1 MLKNEVKEIGNSSI
15 KKKMEPFDKLKYSTK
30 TVIAVTNMNI
40 NLELF
45 HNNIPYLD
53 YSFPKKKRGRKKQDE
68 VVVAVTNKLDY
79 FPIGSIIALQ
89 NKQDL
94 KGELPKKK
102 QNDPAKK
109 SFFRNSV
116 TIQMK
121 IAPNKFVNGKIC
133 SNGKFQITG
142 CSEDRYAYQFIYIL
156 YEKMLETSRHIGE
169 TIVTL
174 VKNSVFTYDYPTAIM
189 NIVMKNINFKI
200 GFQIHREKLDEYIR
214 LHTPYYSLFLSDLHT
229 CVNIKMKSNHHT
241 EEKLDMISMKSFDEI
256 KTEKIDYSVYAK
268 YYDYNKKLNKD
279 KYHTFLVFYSGS
291 VILSSSGPDTEDVYN
306 QFMKI
311 IQEQKAVFNDTTNY
325 DEKVE
330 LSKTDMMF
338 V

>member
-1 MLKNEVKEIGNSSI
+1 MI
-15 KKKMEPFDKLKYSTK
+15 PFENLKYSTK
-30 TVIAVTNMNI
+30 TIIAVTNMNI

-45 HNNIPYLD
+45 HQNIPYLN
-53 YSFPKKKRGRKKQDE
+53 YSFPKKKRGRKKQNE
-68 VVVAVTNKLDY
+68 PVVVSQNKLQY

-89 NKQDL
+89 SKQDL

-102 QNDPAKK
+102 QNDPQKK

-121 IAPNKFVNGKIC
+121 INENKFVNGKIC

-142 CSEDRYAYQFIYIL
+142 CNEDRYAYQFIYIL
-156 YEKMLETSRHIGE
+156 YEKMLETATYIGE
-169 TIVTL
+169 PIVTL
-174 VKNSVFTYDYPTAIM
+174 IKNTIFTSNYPTAIM

-200 GFQIHREKLDEYIR
+200 GFQIQREKLDEYIR
-214 LHTPYYSLFLSDLHT
+214 VHTPYYSLFLSDLHT
-229 CVNIKMKSNHHT
+229 CVNIKMKSNNHS
-241 EEKLDMISMKSFDEI
+241 EEKLNLIIMKSKEDI
-256 KTEKIDYSVYAK
+256 VMEKIDYSLYSI

-306 QFMKI
+306 QFMSI
-311 IQEQKAVFNDTTNY
+311 IQENKDLFNDKTNY
-325 DEKVE
+325 DEKVRLTE
-330 LSKTDMMF
+330 SDITFWKTKK
-338 V
+338 

>member
-1 MLKNEVKEIGNSSI
+1 MLA
-15 KKKMEPFDKLKYSTK
+15 FDKLKYSTK
-30 TVIAVTNMNI
+30 TIIAVTNMNI

-45 HNNIPYLD
+45 HQNVPYLD
-53 YSFPKKKRGRKKQDE
+53 YSFPKKKRGRKKQNE
-68 VVVAVTNKLDY
+68 PVVVAINKLKY

-102 QNDPAKK
+102 QNDPQKK

-121 IAPNKFVNGKIC
+121 IDEDKFVNGKIC

-142 CSEDRYAYQFIYIL
+142 CNEDRYAYQFIYIL
-156 YEKMLETSRHIGE
+156 YEKMMETSKQIGE
-169 TIVTL
+169 TIVTIM
-174 VKNSVFTYDYPTAIM
+174 KNSIFKSDYPSAII
-189 NIVMKNINFKI
+189 NVVMKNINFKI

-214 LHTPYYSLFLSDLHT
+214 LNTPFYSLFLSDLHT
-229 CVNIKMKSNHHT
+229 CVNIKMKSNHHS
-241 EEKLDMISMKSFDEI
+241 EEKLDLVVMSSRHDFSIQ
-256 KTEKIDYSVYAK
+256 KIDFSLYSM

-291 VILSSSGPDTEDVYN
+291 VILSSSGPDTEEVYN
-306 QFMKI
+306 EFMNI
-311 IQEQKAVFNDTTNY
+311 IQENKELFRDKTSSSDKINLS
-325 DEKVE
+325 EK
-330 LSKTDMMF
+330 DMIF
-338 V
+338 L

>member
-1 MLKNEVKEIGNSSI
+1 MI
-15 KKKMEPFDKLKYSTK
+15 PFSGLKYSTK
-30 TVIAVTNMNI
+30 TIIAVTNMNI
-40 NLELF
+40 KLDLF
-45 HNNIPYLD
+45 HQHIPYLE

-68 VVVAVTNKLDY
+68 EVVILPNKLDY
-79 FPIGSIIALQ
+79 FPIGSIIAIQ

-102 QNDPAKK
+102 QNDPQKK

-121 IAPNKFVNGKIC
+121 IAHGKFVNGKIC

-142 CSEDRYAYQFIYIL
+142 CSEDRYAYEFIYIL
-156 YEKMLETSRHIGE
+156 YEKMLETSSQIGE
-169 TIVTL
+169 DIVSI
-174 VKNSVFTYDYPTAIM
+174 VKNSIFTSEYPTAII
-189 NIVMKNINFKI
+189 NVVMKNINFKI
-200 GFQIHREKLDEYIR
+200 GFKIHREKLDEYVR
-214 LHTPYYSLFLSDLHT
+214 QHTPYYSLFLSDLHT

-241 EEKLDMISMKSFDEI
+241 EEKLDMIIMKSISDI
-256 KTEKIDYSVYAK
+256 TIQKIDFSLYSK

-306 QFMKI
+306 QFVTI
-311 IQEQKAVFNDTTNY
+311 IRENQELFHDKSNY
-325 DEKVE
+325 DEKLE
-330 LSKTDMMF
+330 LSEQDMMF
-338 V
+338 L

>member
-1 MLKNEVKEIGNSSI
+1 MI
-15 KKKMEPFDKLKYSTK
+15 PFSELKYSTK
-30 TVIAVTNMNI
+30 TIIAVTNMKI

-45 HNNIPYLD
+45 HQHLPYVT

-68 VVVAVTNKLDY
+68 VQVTPVNQLEH

-89 NKQDL
+89 NKNDL

-102 QNDPAKK
+102 QNDPQKK

-121 IAPNKFVNGKIC
+121 INTDKFVNGKIC

-142 CSEDRYAYQFIYIL
+142 CNEDRYAYQFIYIL
-156 YEKMLETSRHIGE
+156 YEKMIETSAYIGE
-169 TIVTL
+169 EICSL
-174 VKNSVFTYDYPTAIM
+174 VKNNIFTSNYPTAIM

-200 GFQIHREKLDEYIR
+200 GFRIQREKLDEYIR

-229 CVNIKMKSNHHT
+229 CVNIKMKSEHHS
-241 EEKLDMISMKSFDEI
+241 ENDLDMVVMKSREDVEFQ
-256 KTEKIDYSVYAK
+256 KINYALYST
-268 YYDYNKKLNKD
+268 YYDYNKKLNND

-291 VILSSSGPDTEDVYN
+291 VILSSSGPDTEQVYEK
-306 QFMKI
+306 FIEI
-311 IQEQKAVFNDTTNY
+311 IKDKKDMFLDRVVQETPVRLCEQ
-325 DEKVE
+325 
-330 LSKTDMMF
+330 DMRF
-338 V
+338 I

>member
-1 MLKNEVKEIGNSSI
+1 MI
-15 KKKMEPFDKLKYSTK
+15 PFSTLKYSTK
-30 TVIAVTNMNI
+30 TIIAVTNMNI
-40 NLELF
+40 NLDLF
-45 HNNIPYLD
+45 HQNIPYLN

-68 VVVAVTNKLDY
+68 EVVIVPNKLDY

-102 QNDPAKK
+102 QNDPEKK

-121 IAPNKFVNGKIC
+121 INHGKFVNGKIC

-142 CSEDRYAYQFIYIL
+142 CSENRYAYEFIYIL
-156 YEKMLETSRHIGE
+156 YEKMIEISKQIGE
-169 TIVTL
+169 DIVVI
-174 VKNSVFTYDYPTAIM
+174 VKNNVFTTDFPTAII
-189 NIVMKNINFKI
+189 NVVMKNINFKI
-200 GFQIHREKLDEYIR
+200 GFRIHREKLDEYIR
-214 LHTPYYSLFLSDLHT
+214 TQTPFYSLFLSDLHT
-229 CVNIKMKSNHHT
+229 CVNIKMKSNHHS
-241 EEKLDMISMKSFDEI
+241 EEKLDMVIMRSLKDVTIQLIDFSLYSM
-256 KTEKIDYSVYAK
+256 

-306 QFMKI
+306 QFMQI
-311 IQEQKAVFNDTTNY
+311 IQQNKELFNDHSNY
-325 DEKVE
+325 DEKVV
-330 LSKTDMMF
+330 LSKQDMTF
-338 V
+338 

>member
-1 MLKNEVKEIGNSSI
+1 
-15 KKKMEPFDKLKYSTK
+15 MEPFAKLKYSTK

-45 HNNIPYLD
+45 HENIPYLD

-68 VVVAVTNKLDY
+68 IVLPVTNKLDY

-133 SNGKFQITG
+133 SNGKCQITG
-142 CSEDRYAYQFIYIL
+142 CSEDKYAYHFIYIL
-156 YEKMLETSRHIGE
+156 YEKMLETSRYIGE
-169 TIVTL
+169 PIVTL
-174 VKNSVFTYDYPTAIM
+174 IKNSVFTSDYPTAII
-189 NIVMKNINFKI
+189 NVVMKNINFKI

-229 CVNIKMKSNHHT
+229 CVNIKMKSNHHA
-241 EEKLDMISMKSFDEI
+241 EEKLDMICMKTKEDI
-256 KTEKIDYSVYAK
+256 TRTKVDYSLYAK

-291 VILSSSGPDTEDVYN
+291 VILSSSGPDTEEVYN

-311 IQEQKAVFNDTTNY
+311 IQENKHVFNDTTKY

-330 LSKTDMMF
+330 LVKSDMMF